1 MSSPVAP
8 RGTDTGE
15 NPAAGRGA
23 HIPRPRATHNDSI
36 VVERALDQGQPDLRR
51 RKRQRPRSAWCVCF
65 LRTQQCVMFI
75 VMMPI
80 FVLLCLACCL
90 GWVLS
95 GCRCRLVVVSLRTGF
110 PVFCGEFDPGSGRT
124 LAACLTHARRT
135 LKPQLAVVE
144 EWRTGE

>member
-1 MSSPVAP
+1 MLVRLPP
-8 RGTDTGE
+8 GG
-15 NPAAGRGA
+15 AG
-23 HIPRPRATHNDSI
+23 PEWS
-36 VVERALDQGQPDLRR
+36 VFCW
-51 RKRQRPRSAWCVCF
+51 WCVCF

-124 LAACLTHARRT
+124 LAACLTHASRT